1 MRAIEATLAAVILLA
16 FTALMGL
23 VGWIETLGM

>member
-1 MRAIEATLAAVILLA
+1 MRAIEATLAAIILVA
-16 FTALMGL
+16 FTALMGV

>member
-23 VGWIETLGM
+23 VGWIENLGM